1 MSFVDIID
9 SSGSS
14 RNTMNSIISL
24 MTLFVITVLLSP
36 SSQSVRGWE
45 NDTDENHA
53 EEEEELENHAEEEE
67 ENHAEENRAEENHA
81 EKNHAEENKAVEIH
95 AEENHAVEIHSI
107 EKVLEELERQ
117 RLSCACINVFAGLTG
132 GTCLSAGNC
141 YVTCNSTCRDK
152 TAAKGRGRCV
162 SCLACKSLKP
172 PKGKN

>member
-45 NDTDENHA
+45 NDADENHA
-53 EEEEELENHAEEEE
+53 EEEEELENHAEEE
-67 ENHAEENRAEENHA
+67 EENHA

-117 RLSCACINVFAGLTG
+117 RPSCACINVFAGLTG

-141 YVTCNSTCRDK
+141 YVTCNSACRDK

-162 SCLACKSLKP
+162 SRLACKSLKP
-172 PKGKN
+172 PKGKK